1 MAQLKD
7 LLVTGDA
14 RVLGSIYADIPT
26 NDLVPYA
33 TKTYTN
39 IIGNSSDNNQAYNSF
54 YFGYVRPNSF
64 TETWEAKY
72 RVHVWVPT
80 NTNFEVVSDVLFKGS
95 QTNINAYAIFN
106 HILNTSYRPVYYHN
120 VYRLNAT
127 GYNNGYGHAL
137 GISLSDSNSRGDTSL
152 KRSFTIE
159 LIYAKNCT
167 ITLNDTA
174 VLWANWSG
182 TGSTN
187 YSGLSNYN
195 FASNGLQETGDNDD
209 VCQLRSYYERPLVD
223 TGKLYGYNLCT
234 LTNNDKLTGFVTS
247 YSTGTTKTK
256 NTATFKINAPMY
268 YYTSNAEKAS
278 GSYTG
283 DNSLAY
289 QLATVDFRYSSN
301 CGTTLTANK
310 PVYLVGIPNG
320 TTYTLADTWWTQ
332 TLPSS
337 ADGKIYIYLGI
348 AYDTYRIAWQV
359 NHPIYWY
366 KDGAIKLYIP
376 SAGDLAYINKGSG
389 SSKFLR
395 EDGTW
400 QTVSSGGGTITDVKV
415 DNQSIVSNGIANLNT
430 SGYNA
435 DNNPLAT
442 AVDIQDLWDGML
454 EKNYTLNNSTGTAAW
469 YEDNDKPALDLNIEN
484 EYYLDLNSN
493 YIEMGQASSGN
504 SITISSSGVSI
515 GANQGEVSI
524 SNVEAPTNNKSAA
537 NKQYVD
543 TQVATKQNTLVSG
556 TNIKTINNQS
566 LLGSGDLDIISGGD
580 TLPVGAIIPYSGST
594 IPTNFLLAD
603 GSAVSRTT
611 YSELFEAI
619 GTTYGAGDGSTT
631 FNLPNLKGKVPV
643 GRDSSDTSFDVL
655 GETGGEKTHQL
666 TVNEMPSH
674 AHDAPIHSGGSQ
686 GLLGFMGLTNGSSS
700 ATLSGG
706 STFGVKNTG
715 GSQAHNNLQPY
726 ITQNYIIK
734 AKKSTTALDLGYI
747 TDSYSD
753 STTDAYSANMVNS
766 LVSVSSGNDTLPIGA
781 IIPFSGNSIPTN
793 YLLADGSAVSR
804 TTYNELFDTIG
815 TTYGTGDGSTTFNLP
830 NLKGRIPVGLDSSD
844 TSFDTLG
851 ETGGEKTHQLTVNEM
866 PSHTHDQ
873 YVTANNGNQAVRR
886 DYSSDGNSAIFPQG
900 CKTASTGGGQPH
912 NNLQP
917 YITQKYLIKVKM
929 STSALSLGLVTD
941 AYSESTTDTYSA
953 NFINNLLKNLLLDNI
968 YPIGSIYMS
977 TNNTNPNTL
986 FGGIWESWGAGRVP
1000 VGVDTNDADFDT
1012 AEETGGE
1019 KTHTLTTNEMPS
1031 HGHSVT
1037 WASNCS
1043 PWVQAGGYGQITAT
1057 GTANTNRANLGG
1069 ITINNAGGSG
1079 AHNNLQPYITC
1090 YMWKRT
1096 A

>member
-7 LLVTGDA
+7 LLVTGDT

-54 YFGYVRPNSF
+54 YFGFVRPNSF

-80 NTNFEVVSDVLFKGS
+80 NTNFEAVSDVLLKGS

-120 VYRLNAT
+120 VYRLNTT

-289 QLATVDFRYSSN
+289 QIATIDFRYSSN

-310 PVYLVGIPNG
+310 PVYLVGVPNG

-400 QTVSSGGGTITDVKV
+400 QTVSSGGGTITDVQV
-415 DNQSIVSNGIANLNT
+415 NNQSIVSNGVANLNT
-430 SGYNA
+430 VSTYNA
-435 DNNPLAT
+435 STNPVATYNDLSSKVDKEIVGASTNKTSIDHDGSLMTLEASNTNNDTESSIRLYPNGDLSLHGDN
-442 AVDIQDLWDGML
+442 V
-454 EKNYTLNNSTGTAAW
+454 Y
-469 YEDNDKPALDLNIEN
+469 
-484 EYYLDLNSN
+484 
-493 YIEMGQASSGN
+493 
-504 SITISSSGVSI
+504 
-515 GANQGEVSI
+515 I
-524 SNVEAPTNNKSAA
+524 SNVVTPTSNGAAA

-566 LLGSGDLDIISGGD
+566 LLGSGNINIASGND
-580 TLPVGAIIPYSGST
+580 TLPIGAIVPFSGDS
-594 IPTNFLLAD
+594 IPTNYLLAN

-611 YSELFEAI
+611 YSELFDVI
-619 GTTYGAGDGSTT
+619 GTTYGS
-631 FNLPNLKGKVPV
+631 
-643 GRDSSDTSFDVL
+643 
-655 GETGGEKTHQL
+655 
-666 TVNEMPSH
+666 
-674 AHDAPIHSGGSQ
+674 
-686 GLLGFMGLTNGSSS
+686 
-700 ATLSGG
+700 
-706 STFGVKNTG
+706 
-715 GSQAHNNLQPY
+715 
-726 ITQNYIIK
+726 
-734 AKKSTTALDLGYI
+734 
-747 TDSYSD
+747 
-753 STTDAYSANMVNS
+753 
-766 LVSVSSGNDTLPIGA
+766 
-781 IIPFSGNSIPTN
+781 
-793 YLLADGSAVSR
+793 
-804 TTYNELFDTIG
+804 
-815 TTYGTGDGSTTFNLP
+815 GDGSTTFNLP
-830 NLKGRIPVGLDSSD
+830 NLKGRIPVGLDDSD

-851 ETGGEKTHQLTVNEM
+851 ETGGEKTHKLTISEM

-873 YVTANNGNQAVRR
+873 YVTANNGNQAIRR
-886 DYSSDGNSAIFPQG
+886 DYSSDGSSAMFPQG
-900 CKTASTGGGQPH
+900 CATASTGGSQAH

-917 YITQKYLIKVKM
+917 YITQKYLIKAKM
-929 STSALSLGLVTD
+929 STSALNLGLVTD
-941 AYSESTTDTYSA
+941 TYSDSTTDAYSA
-953 NFINNLLKNLLLDNI
+953 NYVNNLLKNILLDNI

-977 TNNTNPNTL
+977 INNTNPSRL
-986 FGGIWESWGAGRVP
+986 FGGTWESWGAGRVP
-1000 VGVDTNDADFDT
+1000 VGVDANDTDFDT
-1012 AEETGGE
+1012 VEETGGE
-1019 KTHTLTTNEMPS
+1019 KTHTLTTTEMPS
-1031 HGHSVT
+1031 HGHGVT
-1037 WASNCS
+1037 WKDGCP
-1043 PWVQAGGYGQITAT
+1043 PWVQAGGYGQVTPG
-1057 GTANTNRANLGG
+1057 GTAAANRTNTGG
-1069 ITINNAGGSG
+1069 LSINNSGGG
-1079 AHNNLQPYITC
+1079 KAHNNLQPYITC

>member
-14 RVLGSIYADIPT
+14 RVLGSVYADIPT

-54 YFGYVRPNSF
+54 YFGFVRPNSF
-64 TETWEAKY
+64 TETWEVKY
-72 RVHVWVPT
+72 KVHVWVPT
-80 NTNFEVVSDVLFKGS
+80 NTNFEAVSDVLFKGS
-95 QTNINAYAIFN
+95 QTNINAYAVFN

-152 KRSFTIE
+152 KRNFTIE

-268 YYTSNAEKAS
+268 YYTSNVEKAS

-289 QLATVDFRYSSN
+289 QIATVDFRYSSN

-430 SGYNA
+430 IGDYDASTNPIATYSEIDMVESYTSQVEDMITESSEQWANLENLDFYGNSGSTNVYEAFYNI
-435 DNNPLAT
+435 DSGMAT
-442 AVDIQDLWDGML
+442 VGVDIEDLWDMM
-454 EKNYTLNNSTGTAAW
+454 
-469 YEDNDKPALDLNIEN
+469 DR
-484 EYYLDLNSN
+484 
-493 YIEMGQASSGN
+493 
-504 SITISSSGVSI
+504 
-515 GANQGEVSI
+515 
-524 SNVEAPTNNKSAA
+524 
-537 NKQYVD
+537 KQD
-543 TQVATKQNTLVSG
+543 SLVSG

-566 LLGSGDLDIISGGD
+566 LLGSGDLDIMSGGD

-674 AHDAPIHSGGSQ
+674 AHDTPIHSGGSQ

-700 ATLSGG
+700 TTLSGG

-747 TDSYSD
+747 TNTYSD
-753 STTDAYSANMVNS
+753 
-766 LVSVSSGNDTLPIGA
+766 
-781 IIPFSGNSIPTN
+781 
-793 YLLADGSAVSR
+793 
-804 TTYNELFDTIG
+804 
-815 TTYGTGDGSTTFNLP
+815 
-830 NLKGRIPVGLDSSD
+830 
-844 TSFDTLG
+844 
-851 ETGGEKTHQLTVNEM
+851 
-866 PSHTHDQ
+866 
-873 YVTANNGNQAVRR
+873 
-886 DYSSDGNSAIFPQG
+886 
-900 CKTASTGGGQPH
+900 
-912 NNLQP
+912 
-917 YITQKYLIKVKM
+917 
-929 STSALSLGLVTD
+929 
-941 AYSESTTDTYSA
+941 STTDTYSA
-953 NFINNLLKNLLLDNI
+953 NYINNLLDSI
-968 YPIGSIYMS
+968 YPVGSIYMS
-977 TNNTNPNTL
+977 VNNTNPSVL
-986 FGGIWESWGAGRVP
+986 FGGTWESWGAGRVP
-1000 VGVDTNDADFDT
+1000 VGVDVNDTAFDT
-1012 AEETGGE
+1012 VEETGGE
-1019 KTHTLTTNEMPS
+1019 KTHTLTTTEMPS

-1037 WASNCS
+1037 WQSNCG
-1043 PWVQAGGYGQITAT
+1043 PWVQAGGYGQITPS
-1057 GTANTNRANLGG
+1057 GSSGANKANLGSVS
-1069 ITINNAGGSG
+1069 INNAGGSG

>member
-14 RVLGSIYADIPT
+14 RVLGSVYADIPT

-106 HILNTSYRPVYYHN
+106 HILNYRPVCYHN

-195 FASNGLQETGDNDD
+195 FSSNGLQETGDNDD
-209 VCQLRSYYERPLVD
+209 TSQLRNYYERPLVG
-223 TGKLYGYNLCT
+223 TNTLYGYSLCSLTENNT
-234 LTNNDKLTGFVTS
+234 LQGFVLSKTTN
-247 YSTGTTKTK
+247 TGKSK
-256 NTATFKINAPMY
+256 NTSSFKINAPIY
-268 YYTSNAEKAS
+268 YYNNNTDKA
-278 GSYTG
+278 TG
-283 DNSLAY
+283 TYPEDNTLAL
-289 QLATVDFRYSSN
+289 QMNGIDLRYSAN
-301 CGTTLTANK
+301 CATTLTANK

-348 AYDTYRIAWQV
+348 AYSTYQICWQI

-366 KDGAIKLYIP
+366 KDGGIKLYIP

-415 DNQSIVSNGIANLNT
+415 DNHSV
-430 SGYNA
+430 
-435 DNNPLAT
+435 
-442 AVDIQDLWDGML
+442 V
-454 EKNYTLNNSTGTAAW
+454 
-469 YEDNDKPALDLNIEN
+469 
-484 EYYLDLNSN
+484 
-493 YIEMGQASSGN
+493 
-504 SITISSSGVSI
+504 SSGV
-515 GANQGEVSI
+515 ANLYTTSYNDSSNPLVTQEDINDIDDRKVNKEEGDYNSYFTKINHNGSSI
-524 SNVEAPTNNKSAA
+524 SLAAINNTNETQAQIDLQESGAIETLADDISITSGNDILMQIYDTSTHTTYGSIHMTPTSTTITNLSTPTDNKHAA

-619 GTTYGAGDGSTT
+619 GTTYGTGDGSTT

-674 AHDAPIHSGGSQ
+674 AHDTPIHSGGSQ

-700 ATLSGG
+700 TTLAGG

-747 TDSYSD
+747 TNTYSD
-753 STTDAYSANMVNS
+753 
-766 LVSVSSGNDTLPIGA
+766 
-781 IIPFSGNSIPTN
+781 
-793 YLLADGSAVSR
+793 
-804 TTYNELFDTIG
+804 
-815 TTYGTGDGSTTFNLP
+815 
-830 NLKGRIPVGLDSSD
+830 
-844 TSFDTLG
+844 
-851 ETGGEKTHQLTVNEM
+851 
-866 PSHTHDQ
+866 
-873 YVTANNGNQAVRR
+873 
-886 DYSSDGNSAIFPQG
+886 
-900 CKTASTGGGQPH
+900 
-912 NNLQP
+912 
-917 YITQKYLIKVKM
+917 
-929 STSALSLGLVTD
+929 
-941 AYSESTTDTYSA
+941 STTDTYSA
-953 NFINNLLKNLLLDNI
+953 SYINNLLNTI
-968 YPIGSIYMS
+968 YPVGSIYMS
-977 TNNTNPNTL
+977 VNNTNPSTL
-986 FGGIWESWGAGRVP
+986 FGGTWESWGAGRVP
-1000 VGVDTNDADFDT
+1000 VGVDVNDTAFDT
-1012 AEETGGE
+1012 VEETGGE
-1019 KTHTLTTNEMPS
+1019 KTHTLTTTEMPS
-1031 HGHSVT
+1031 HSHSVT
-1037 WASNCS
+1037 WTSNCP
-1043 PWVQAGGYGQITAT
+1043 PWVEAGGYGQVTPSSTSGAH
-1057 GTANTNRANLGG
+1057 RANLGG
-1069 ITINNAGGSG
+1069 ITVNNAGGGG

>member
-14 RVLGSIYADIPT
+14 RVLGSVYADIPT

-195 FASNGLQETGDNDD
+195 FANNGLQETGDNDD

-268 YYTSNAEKAS
+268 YYTSNVEKAS

-289 QLATVDFRYSSN
+289 QIATVDFRYSSN

-415 DNQSIVSNGIANLNT
+415 DNHSV
-430 SGYNA
+430 
-435 DNNPLAT
+435 
-442 AVDIQDLWDGML
+442 V
-454 EKNYTLNNSTGTAAW
+454 
-469 YEDNDKPALDLNIEN
+469 
-484 EYYLDLNSN
+484 
-493 YIEMGQASSGN
+493 
-504 SITISSSGVSI
+504 SSGV
-515 GANQGEVSI
+515 ANLYTTSYNDNSNPLVTQEDINDIDDRKVNKEEGDYNSYFTKINHNGSSI
-524 SNVEAPTNNKSAA
+524 SLAAMNNVNETQAQIDLQESGTIETLADDISIISGNEILMQIYDTATHTTYGSIDMTPTSTTITNLSTPTDNKHAA

-566 LLGSGDLDIISGGD
+566 LLGSGNINIASGND
-580 TLPVGAIIPYSGST
+580 TLPIGAIVPFSGDS
-594 IPTNFLLAD
+594 IPTNYLLAD

-611 YSELFEAI
+611 YSELFDVI

-631 FNLPNLKGKVPV
+631 FNLPNLKG
-643 GRDSSDTSFDVL
+643 
-655 GETGGEKTHQL
+655 
-666 TVNEMPSH
+666 
-674 AHDAPIHSGGSQ
+674 
-686 GLLGFMGLTNGSSS
+686 
-700 ATLSGG
+700 
-706 STFGVKNTG
+706 
-715 GSQAHNNLQPY
+715 
-726 ITQNYIIK
+726 
-734 AKKSTTALDLGYI
+734 
-747 TDSYSD
+747 
-753 STTDAYSANMVNS
+753 
-766 LVSVSSGNDTLPIGA
+766 
-781 IIPFSGNSIPTN
+781 
-793 YLLADGSAVSR
+793 
-804 TTYNELFDTIG
+804 
-815 TTYGTGDGSTTFNLP
+815 
-830 NLKGRIPVGLDSSD
+830 RIPVGLDDSD

-851 ETGGEKTHQLTVNEM
+851 ETGGEKTHKLTINEM

-873 YVTANNGNQAVRR
+873 YVTANNGNQAIRR
-886 DYSSDGNSAIFPQG
+886 DYSSDGSSAMFPQG
-900 CKTASTGGGQPH
+900 CATASTGGSQAH

-917 YITQKYLIKVKM
+917 YITQKYLIKAKM
-929 STSALSLGLVTD
+929 STSALNLGLITDTYSDSTTD
-941 AYSESTTDTYSA
+941 AYSA
-953 NFINNLLKNLLLDNI
+953 NYVNNLLKNLLLDNI

-977 TNNTNPNTL
+977 INNTNPSRL
-986 FGGIWESWGAGRVP
+986 FGGTWESWGAGRVP
-1000 VGVDTNDADFDT
+1000 VGVDANDTDFDT
-1012 AEETGGE
+1012 VEETGGE

-1031 HGHSVT
+1031 HGHGVT
-1037 WASNCS
+1037 WASNCA
-1043 PWVQAGGYGQITAT
+1043 PWVQAGGYGQITGSAT
-1057 GTANTNRANLGG
+1057 GNANRANLGG
-1069 ITINNAGGSG
+1069 ITVNNAGGGG

>member
-14 RVLGSIYADIPT
+14 RVLGSVYADIPT

-268 YYTSNAEKAS
+268 YYTSNVEKAS

-289 QLATVDFRYSSN
+289 QIATVDFRYSSN
-301 CGTTLTANK
+301 CGTTLIANK

-415 DNQSIVSNGIANLNT
+415 DNQSIVSNGIANLKTMN
-430 SGYNA
+430 SYNA
-435 DNNPLAT
+435 NTNPIATYNEIDMVEDEISAVEHMVSELGSEQWSNLSTLDYNGHTGATNVLEALENIEDGLFEVNDVLSYEKVDKEIAGTSTDKTFIDHDGSLMTLEASNTNNDTESSIRLYPNGNLSLYGDN
-442 AVDIQDLWDGML
+442 VYI
-454 EKNYTLNNSTGTAAW
+454 
-469 YEDNDKPALDLNIEN
+469 NDKVAIN
-484 EYYLDLNSN
+484 
-493 YIEMGQASSGN
+493 SSGTT
-504 SITISSSGVSI
+504 ITGVI
-515 GANQGEVSI
+515 
-524 SNVEAPTNNKSAA
+524 APTNNSDAA

-619 GTTYGAGDGSTT
+619 GTTYGAGNGSTT

-643 GRDSSDTSFDVL
+643 GRDSNDTSFDVL

-674 AHDAPIHSGGSQ
+674 AHDTPIHSGGSQ

-700 ATLSGG
+700 TTLSGG
-706 STFGVKNTG
+706 STFGIKNTG

-747 TDSYSD
+747 TNTYSD
-753 STTDAYSANMVNS
+753 
-766 LVSVSSGNDTLPIGA
+766 
-781 IIPFSGNSIPTN
+781 
-793 YLLADGSAVSR
+793 
-804 TTYNELFDTIG
+804 
-815 TTYGTGDGSTTFNLP
+815 
-830 NLKGRIPVGLDSSD
+830 
-844 TSFDTLG
+844 
-851 ETGGEKTHQLTVNEM
+851 
-866 PSHTHDQ
+866 
-873 YVTANNGNQAVRR
+873 
-886 DYSSDGNSAIFPQG
+886 
-900 CKTASTGGGQPH
+900 
-912 NNLQP
+912 
-917 YITQKYLIKVKM
+917 
-929 STSALSLGLVTD
+929 
-941 AYSESTTDTYSA
+941 STTDTYSA
-953 NFINNLLKNLLLDNI
+953 SYINNLLDSI
-968 YPIGSIYMS
+968 YPVGSIYMS
-977 TNNTNPNTL
+977 VNNTNPSVL
-986 FGGIWESWGAGRVP
+986 FGGTWESWGAGRVP
-1000 VGVDTNDADFDT
+1000 VGVDVNDTAFDT
-1012 AEETGGE
+1012 VEETGGE
-1019 KTHTLTTNEMPS
+1019 KTHTLTTTEMPS

-1037 WASNCS
+1037 WQSNCP
-1043 PWVQAGGYGQITAT
+1043 PWLQAGGYGQITAS
-1057 GTANTNRANLGG
+1057 GSGGANKANIGS
-1069 ITINNAGGSG
+1069 ITINNTGGSG

>member
-14 RVLGSIYADIPT
+14 RVLGSVYADIPT

-54 YFGYVRPNSF
+54 YFGYIRPNSF

-209 VCQLRSYYERPLVD
+209 TCQLRGYYERPLVD

-234 LTNNDKLTGFVTS
+234 LTNDDKLTGFVTS

-256 NTATFKINAPMY
+256 NTATFKINAPIY
-268 YYTSNAEKAS
+268 YYTSSTEKAS

-283 DNSLAY
+283 DNTLAY
-289 QLATVDFRYSSN
+289 QYSSVDFRYSTN

-310 PVYLVGIPNG
+310 PIYLVGIPNG

-332 TLPSS
+332 TLPNS

-348 AYDTYRIAWQV
+348 AWDTYRIAWQV

-400 QTVSSGGGTITDVKV
+400 QTVSSGGGTITDVQV
-415 DNQSIVSNGIANLNT
+415 DGNSIVSNGVANLI
-430 SGYNA
+430 SLSPYNA
-435 DNNPLAT
+435 STNPLAT
-442 AVDIQDLWDGML
+442 YSDIDTLDTHISLVEDMITTGSAQWANLENLDFYGNSGSTNAYEAFYNIDSGMATVGVNIEDLWDMM
-454 EKNYTLNNSTGTAAW
+454 
-469 YEDNDKPALDLNIEN
+469 DR
-484 EYYLDLNSN
+484 
-493 YIEMGQASSGN
+493 
-504 SITISSSGVSI
+504 
-515 GANQGEVSI
+515 
-524 SNVEAPTNNKSAA
+524 
-537 NKQYVD
+537 KQD
-543 TQVATKQNTLVSG
+543 SLVSG

-619 GTTYGAGDGSTT
+619 GTTYGTGDGSTT

-674 AHDAPIHSGGSQ
+674 AHDTPIHSGGSQ

-747 TDSYSD
+747 TNTYSD
-753 STTDAYSANMVNS
+753 
-766 LVSVSSGNDTLPIGA
+766 
-781 IIPFSGNSIPTN
+781 
-793 YLLADGSAVSR
+793 
-804 TTYNELFDTIG
+804 
-815 TTYGTGDGSTTFNLP
+815 
-830 NLKGRIPVGLDSSD
+830 
-844 TSFDTLG
+844 
-851 ETGGEKTHQLTVNEM
+851 
-866 PSHTHDQ
+866 
-873 YVTANNGNQAVRR
+873 
-886 DYSSDGNSAIFPQG
+886 
-900 CKTASTGGGQPH
+900 
-912 NNLQP
+912 
-917 YITQKYLIKVKM
+917 
-929 STSALSLGLVTD
+929 
-941 AYSESTTDTYSA
+941 STTDTYSA
-953 NFINNLLKNLLLDNI
+953 NYINNLLDSI
-968 YPIGSIYMS
+968 YPVGSIYMS
-977 TNNTNPNTL
+977 VNNTNPSTL
-986 FGGIWESWGAGRVP
+986 FGGTWESWGAGRVP
-1000 VGVDTNDADFDT
+1000 VGVDVNDTAFDT
-1012 AEETGGE
+1012 VEETGGE
-1019 KTHTLTTNEMPS
+1019 KTHTLTTTEMPS
-1031 HGHSVT
+1031 HGHGVT
-1037 WASNCS
+1037 WASNCG
-1043 PWVQAGGYGQITAT
+1043 PWVQAGGYGQIAVSAT
-1057 GTANTNRANLGG
+1057 GNANRANLGSV
-1069 ITINNAGGSG
+1069 TVNNAGGGG

>member
-289 QLATVDFRYSSN
+289 QIATVDFRYSSN

-415 DNQSIVSNGIANLNT
+415 DNHSIVSSGVANLYTTSYNDSSNPLVTQEDINDIDYIKVNKEEGDYNSHFTKVNHDGSSISLAAINNANETQAQIDLQESGAIETLADDISIT
-430 SGYNA
+430 SGNDILMQIYDTSTHTTYGSIHMTPTSTTITNLSTPT
-435 DNNPLAT
+435 DN
-442 AVDIQDLWDGML
+442 
-454 EKNYTLNNSTGTAAW
+454 KH
-469 YEDNDKPALDLNIEN
+469 
-484 EYYLDLNSN
+484 
-493 YIEMGQASSGN
+493 
-504 SITISSSGVSI
+504 
-515 GANQGEVSI
+515 
-524 SNVEAPTNNKSAA
+524 AA

-566 LLGSGDLDIISGGD
+566 LLGSGDLDIMSGGD

-643 GRDSSDTSFDVL
+643 GRDSDDTSFDVL

-674 AHDAPIHSGGSQ
+674 AHDTPIHSGGSQ

-700 ATLSGG
+700 TTLSGG
-706 STFGVKNTG
+706 STFGIKNTG

-753 STTDAYSANMVNS
+753 STTDAYSAS
-766 LVSVSSGNDTLPIGA
+766 
-781 IIPFSGNSIPTN
+781 
-793 YLLADGSAVSR
+793 Y
-804 TTYNELFDTIG
+804 
-815 TTYGTGDGSTTFNLP
+815 
-830 NLKGRIPVGLDSSD
+830 
-844 TSFDTLG
+844 
-851 ETGGEKTHQLTVNEM
+851 
-866 PSHTHDQ
+866 
-873 YVTANNGNQAVRR
+873 
-886 DYSSDGNSAIFPQG
+886 
-900 CKTASTGGGQPH
+900 
-912 NNLQP
+912 
-917 YITQKYLIKVKM
+917 
-929 STSALSLGLVTD
+929 
-941 AYSESTTDTYSA
+941 
-953 NFINNLLKNLLLDNI
+953 INNLLENVSDVQINGTSILANGIANLLTNTAYNSSSNKIATMSDVPEITLGSNYAKIGNFGVCWGTVKPNYANANVLLISNITLPLTFSSAVPIAATRNYANMGAELD
-968 YPIGSIYMS
+968 
-977 TNNTNPNTL
+977 
-986 FGGIWESWGAGRVP
+986 AV
-1000 VGVDTNDADFDT
+1000 AK
-1012 AEETGGE
+1012 TG
-1019 KTHTLTTNEMPS
+1019 
-1031 HGHSVT
+1031 
-1037 WASNCS
+1037 
-1043 PWVQAGGYGQITAT
+1043 Y
-1057 GTANTNRANLGG
+1057 
-1069 ITINNAGGSG
+1069 INNGNKISQLALHSNSG
-1079 AHNNLQPYITC
+1079 KFTTSSNSFYID
-1090 YMWKRT
+1090 YLVVGIV
-1096 A
+1096 AS

>member
-195 FASNGLQETGDNDD
+195 FANNGLQETGDNDD

-289 QLATVDFRYSSN
+289 QIATVDFRYSSN

-415 DNQSIVSNGIANLNT
+415 DNHSV
-430 SGYNA
+430 
-435 DNNPLAT
+435 
-442 AVDIQDLWDGML
+442 V
-454 EKNYTLNNSTGTAAW
+454 
-469 YEDNDKPALDLNIEN
+469 
-484 EYYLDLNSN
+484 
-493 YIEMGQASSGN
+493 
-504 SITISSSGVSI
+504 SSGV
-515 GANQGEVSI
+515 ANLYTTSYNDSSNPLVTQEDINDIDYIKVNKEEGDYNSHFTKVNHDGSSI
-524 SNVEAPTNNKSAA
+524 SLAAINNANETQAQIDLQESGTIETLADDISITSGNDILMQIYDTSTHTTYGSIHMTPTSTTITNLSTPTDNKHAA

-619 GTTYGAGDGSTT
+619 GTTYGAGNGSTT

-674 AHDAPIHSGGSQ
+674 AHDTPIHSGGSQ

-700 ATLSGG
+700 TTLSGG

-747 TDSYSD
+747 TNTYSD
-753 STTDAYSANMVNS
+753 
-766 LVSVSSGNDTLPIGA
+766 
-781 IIPFSGNSIPTN
+781 
-793 YLLADGSAVSR
+793 
-804 TTYNELFDTIG
+804 
-815 TTYGTGDGSTTFNLP
+815 
-830 NLKGRIPVGLDSSD
+830 
-844 TSFDTLG
+844 
-851 ETGGEKTHQLTVNEM
+851 
-866 PSHTHDQ
+866 
-873 YVTANNGNQAVRR
+873 
-886 DYSSDGNSAIFPQG
+886 
-900 CKTASTGGGQPH
+900 
-912 NNLQP
+912 
-917 YITQKYLIKVKM
+917 
-929 STSALSLGLVTD
+929 
-941 AYSESTTDTYSA
+941 STTDTYSA
-953 NFINNLLKNLLLDNI
+953 SYINNLLNTI
-968 YPIGSIYMS
+968 YPVGSIYMS
-977 TNNTNPNTL
+977 VNNTNPSIL
-986 FGGIWESWGAGRVP
+986 FGGTWESWGAGRVP
-1000 VGVDTNDADFDT
+1000 VGVDVNDTAFDT
-1012 AEETGGE
+1012 VEETGGE
-1019 KTHTLTTNEMPS
+1019 KTHTLTTTEMPS

-1037 WASNCS
+1037 WQSNCP
-1043 PWVQAGGYGQITAT
+1043 PWLQAGGYGQITAS
-1057 GTANTNRANLGG
+1057 GSGGANKANIGS
-1069 ITINNAGGSG
+1069 ITINNTGGSG

>member
-195 FASNGLQETGDNDD
+195 FANNGLQETGDNDD

-289 QLATVDFRYSSN
+289 QIATVDFRYSSN

-415 DNQSIVSNGIANLNT
+415 DNHSV
-430 SGYNA
+430 
-435 DNNPLAT
+435 
-442 AVDIQDLWDGML
+442 V
-454 EKNYTLNNSTGTAAW
+454 
-469 YEDNDKPALDLNIEN
+469 
-484 EYYLDLNSN
+484 
-493 YIEMGQASSGN
+493 
-504 SITISSSGVSI
+504 SSGV
-515 GANQGEVSI
+515 ANLYTTSYNDSSNPLVTQEDINDIDDRKVNKEEGDYNSYFTKINHNGSSI
-524 SNVEAPTNNKSAA
+524 SLAAINNANETQAQIDLQESGTIETLADDISITSGNDILMQIYDTSTHTTYGSIHMTPTSTTITNLSTPTDNKHAA

-619 GTTYGAGDGSTT
+619 GTTYGAGNGSTT

-674 AHDAPIHSGGSQ
+674 AHDTPIHSGGSQ

-700 ATLSGG
+700 TTLSGG

-747 TDSYSD
+747 TNTYSD
-753 STTDAYSANMVNS
+753 
-766 LVSVSSGNDTLPIGA
+766 
-781 IIPFSGNSIPTN
+781 
-793 YLLADGSAVSR
+793 
-804 TTYNELFDTIG
+804 
-815 TTYGTGDGSTTFNLP
+815 
-830 NLKGRIPVGLDSSD
+830 
-844 TSFDTLG
+844 
-851 ETGGEKTHQLTVNEM
+851 
-866 PSHTHDQ
+866 
-873 YVTANNGNQAVRR
+873 
-886 DYSSDGNSAIFPQG
+886 
-900 CKTASTGGGQPH
+900 
-912 NNLQP
+912 
-917 YITQKYLIKVKM
+917 
-929 STSALSLGLVTD
+929 
-941 AYSESTTDTYSA
+941 STTDTYSA
-953 NFINNLLKNLLLDNI
+953 SYINNLLNTI
-968 YPIGSIYMS
+968 YPVGSIYMS
-977 TNNTNPNTL
+977 VNNTNPSIL
-986 FGGIWESWGAGRVP
+986 FGGTWESWGAGRVP
-1000 VGVDTNDADFDT
+1000 VGVDVNDTAFDT
-1012 AEETGGE
+1012 VEETGGE
-1019 KTHTLTTNEMPS
+1019 KTHTLTTTEMPS

-1037 WASNCS
+1037 WQSNCP
-1043 PWVQAGGYGQITAT
+1043 PWLQAGGYGQITAS
-1057 GTANTNRANLGG
+1057 GSGGANKANIGS
-1069 ITINNAGGSG
+1069 ITINNTGGSG

>member
-14 RVLGSIYADIPT
+14 RVLGSVYADIPT

-80 NTNFEVVSDVLFKGS
+80 NTNFEAVSDVLFKGS

-256 NTATFKINAPMY
+256 NTVTFKINAPMY

-289 QLATVDFRYSSN
+289 QIATVDFRYSSN

-415 DNQSIVSNGIANLNT
+415 DNHSV
-430 SGYNA
+430 
-435 DNNPLAT
+435 
-442 AVDIQDLWDGML
+442 V
-454 EKNYTLNNSTGTAAW
+454 
-469 YEDNDKPALDLNIEN
+469 
-484 EYYLDLNSN
+484 
-493 YIEMGQASSGN
+493 
-504 SITISSSGVSI
+504 SSGV
-515 GANQGEVSI
+515 ANLYTTSYNDSSNPLVTQEDINDIDDRKVNKEEGDYNSYFTKINHNGSSI
-524 SNVEAPTNNKSAA
+524 SLAAINNTNETQAQIDLQESGAIETLADDISITSGNDILMQIYDTSTHTTYGSIHMTPTSTTITNLSTPTDNKHAA

-619 GTTYGAGDGSTT
+619 GTTYGAGNGSTT

-674 AHDAPIHSGGSQ
+674 AHDTPIHSGGSQ

-700 ATLSGG
+700 TTLSGG
-706 STFGVKNTG
+706 STFGIKNTG

-747 TDSYSD
+747 TNTYSD
-753 STTDAYSANMVNS
+753 
-766 LVSVSSGNDTLPIGA
+766 
-781 IIPFSGNSIPTN
+781 
-793 YLLADGSAVSR
+793 
-804 TTYNELFDTIG
+804 
-815 TTYGTGDGSTTFNLP
+815 
-830 NLKGRIPVGLDSSD
+830 
-844 TSFDTLG
+844 
-851 ETGGEKTHQLTVNEM
+851 
-866 PSHTHDQ
+866 
-873 YVTANNGNQAVRR
+873 
-886 DYSSDGNSAIFPQG
+886 
-900 CKTASTGGGQPH
+900 
-912 NNLQP
+912 
-917 YITQKYLIKVKM
+917 
-929 STSALSLGLVTD
+929 
-941 AYSESTTDTYSA
+941 STTDTYSA
-953 NFINNLLKNLLLDNI
+953 SYINNLLDSI
-968 YPIGSIYMS
+968 YPVGSIYMS
-977 TNNTNPNTL
+977 VNNTNPSVL
-986 FGGIWESWGAGRVP
+986 FGGTWESWGAGRVP
-1000 VGVDTNDADFDT
+1000 VGVDVNDTAFDT
-1012 AEETGGE
+1012 VEETGGE
-1019 KTHTLTTNEMPS
+1019 KTHTLTTTEMPS

-1037 WASNCS
+1037 WQSNCP

-1057 GTANTNRANLGG
+1057 GTASANRANTGS
-1069 ITINNAGGSG
+1069 ITINNSGGG
-1079 AHNNLQPYITC
+1079 QAHNNLQPYITC